1 MVLENNIYYAREMDL
16 HDPLKEYR
24 NKFYIPEQNGSPMIY
39 FTGNSLG
46 LQPKSTRDYI
56 LQELEDWKNLG
67 VEGHF
72 QGKNPWFYYHHF
84 LNDKMAKI
92 VGAKESE
99 VVAMN
104 TLSTNLNILMVS
116 FYQPK
121 GIRKKILIEQN
132 AFPSDLYAVQQQII
146 FHGGDPKTDLIE
158 VKADENDYIST
169 QKFLDAIEANKD
181 SLALIMIGGVNYYTG
196 QFFDIKT
203 ITAAAHKVG
212 AFAGWDLAHAAGNVA
227 LFLHEW
233 EVDFAAWCSY
243 KYLNAGPGGVS
254 GVFVH
259 EKHGH
264 NPELPR
270 FGGWW
275 GNDEKTRFSIPKIF
289 VPQEGAA
296 GWQMSN
302 AQILPM
308 AAFWASLV
316 IFEEAGMVALHKKSS
331 LLTGYLAYLLKSIP
345 QIEILTPLNENERG
359 CQLSLTTSS
368 DKGRGLFEYLQRNNI
383 IADWREPNVIRV
395 APVPLYNTYEDVW
408 RFVTAIKE
416 YPW

>member
-1 MVLENNIYYAREMDL
+1 MEFENTINYAREMDC
-16 HDPLKEYR
+16 HDPLKGFR
-24 NKFYIPEQNGSPMIY
+24 NKFFIPEQNGAPMIY

-116 FYQPK
+116 FYRPK

-146 FHGGDPKTDLIE
+146 FHGGDPKTDLIQ
-158 VKADENDYIST
+158 VKADEKDYIST
-169 QKFLDAIEANKD
+169 QKFLDAIEAHKD
-181 SLALIMIGGVNYYTG
+181 SLALIMVGGVNYYTG

-212 AFAGWDLAHAAGNVA
+212 AIAGWDLAHAAGNVA
-227 LFLHEW
+227 LSLHEW
-233 EVDFAAWCSY
+233 DVDFAAWCSY

-259 EKHGH
+259 EKHGN

-275 GNDEKTRFSIPKIF
+275 GNDEKTRFSIPKVF

-308 AAFWASLV
+308 AAFWASLA
-316 IFEEAGMVALHKKSS
+316 IFEEASMEALHKKSS
-331 LLTGYLAYLLKSIP
+331 LLTGYLVYLLKSIP
-345 QIEILTPLNENERG
+345 QIDILTPLNENERG

-395 APVPLYNTYEDVW
+395 APVPLYNTFEDVW
-408 RFVTAIKE
+408 RFVTTIKE

>member
-1 MVLENNIYYAREMDL
+1 MEFENNIIYAREMDR
-16 HDPLKEYR
+16 HDPLKGYR
-24 NKFYIPEQNGSPMIY
+24 NKFYIPEQNGSSMIY
-39 FTGNSLG
+39 LTGNSLG

-84 LNDKMAKI
+84 LNNKMAKI
-92 VGAKESE
+92 VGAKETE

-116 FYQPK
+116 FYRPK
-121 GIRKKILIEQN
+121 GIRRKILIEQN
-132 AFPSDLYAVQQQII
+132 AFPSDLYALQQQII

-158 VKADENDYIST
+158 VKADEKDYIST
-169 QKFLDAIEANKD
+169 QKFLDAIEAHKD

-212 AFAGWDLAHAAGNVA
+212 AIAGWDLAHAAGNVA
-227 LFLHEW
+227 LSLHEW
-233 EVDFAAWCSY
+233 QVDFAAWCSY

-259 EKHGH
+259 EKHGN

-275 GNDEKTRFSIPKIF
+275 GNDEKTRFSIPKVF

-308 AAFWASLV
+308 AAFWASLA
-316 IFEEAGMVALHKKSS
+316 IFEEAGMEALHKKSN

-345 QIEILTPLNENERG
+345 QIDILTPLNENERG

-368 DKGRGLFEYLQRNNI
+368 DRGRGLFEYLQRNNI

-395 APVPLYNTYEDVW
+395 APVPLYNTFEDVW
-408 RFVTAIKE
+408 RFATAIKE

>member
-1 MVLENNIYYAREMDL
+1 MEFENNIIYAREMDR
-16 HDPLKEYR
+16 HDPLKGYR
-24 NKFYIPEQNGSPMIY
+24 NKFYIPEQNGSSMIY
-39 FTGNSLG
+39 LTGNSLG

-92 VGAKESE
+92 VGAKETE

-116 FYQPK
+116 FYRPK
-121 GIRKKILIEQN
+121 GIRRKIPIEQN
-132 AFPSDLYAVQQQII
+132 AFPSDLYALQQQII

-158 VKADENDYIST
+158 VKADEKDYIST
-169 QKFLDAIEANKD
+169 QKFLDAIEAHKD

-212 AFAGWDLAHAAGNVA
+212 AIAGWDLAHAAGNVA
-227 LFLHEW
+227 LSLHEW
-233 EVDFAAWCSY
+233 QVDFAAWCSY

-259 EKHGH
+259 EKHGN

-275 GNDEKTRFSIPKIF
+275 GNDEKTRFSIPKVF

-308 AAFWASLV
+308 AAFWASLA
-316 IFEEAGMVALHKKSS
+316 IFEEAGMEALHKKSN

-345 QIEILTPLNENERG
+345 QIDILTPLNENERG

-368 DKGRGLFEYLQRNNI
+368 DRGRGLFEYLQRNNI

-395 APVPLYNTYEDVW
+395 APVPLYNTFEDVW
-408 RFVTAIKE
+408 RFATAIKE